1 MSNLCRLL
9 RDYANICLNLS
20 NLQRAKNRGECLN
33 FKSVERIFRLHK
45 FCNFFEYRGRGGQR
59 DQPASQ
65 LHLAKIPPR
74 RPALPLLPAACLKN
88 KQPFAPASRSQPTAP
103 ASRAQTKAARPQKN
117 FGFRLPKLLTNY
129 YRIPIIQPLRLRTT
143 QKKTPHGARLGL
155 EKGGIH
161 D

>member
-45 FCNFFEYRGRGGQR
+45 FCNFFEYRRRGGQR
-59 DQPASQ
+59 DQPASP

-74 RPALPLLPAACLKN
+74 RPVLPLLPAVCLKN
-88 KQPFAPASRSQPTAP
+88 KHPLAPRPSAP
-103 ASRAQTKAARPQKN
+103 DLPPLLPRAQTKAARPQKTLVS
-117 FGFRLPKLLTNY
+117 GCLNY
-129 YRIPIIQPLRLRTT
+129 
-143 QKKTPHGARLGL
+143 
-155 EKGGIH
+155 
-161 D
+161 